1 MKAPHSYTTERQQ
14 GLTLIEVLITLL
26 IMATGLMG
34 LAALQVHTVKESVDT
49 SRRSQGVWLVEE
61 LIARLRVN
69 PAGAESGG
77 YTTAANKASLCTA
90 GPAKHCADYFS
101 GSAKS
106 SAAADCS
113 ADQMAEFDV
122 WQVMCGYDN
131 DGVISGNTD
140 NINITAFDLDCADSD
155 TTDTITCSPR
165 SPFTVTLSWESKVI
179 NDSSNANTASAE
191 SATQTITQVFIP

>member
-1 MKAPHSYTTERQQ
+1 MNTPTPASTARQQ

-34 LAALQVHTVKESVDT
+34 LAALQVHTVKESMDT

-61 LIARLRVN
+61 LIARMRVN

-77 YTTAANKASLCTA
+77 YTTAANNANLCTA

-101 GSAKS
+101 GTAKS
-106 SAAADCS
+106 GAATDCS
-113 ADQMAEFDV
+113 ADDMAGFDV

-131 DGVISGNTD
+131 DGIVSGNND
-140 NINITAFDLDCADSD
+140 SINITAFDLDCADSD
-155 TTDTITCSPR
+155 TTDTSSCSPR
-165 SPFTVTLSWESKVI
+165 SPFTLTLSWESKAI

-191 SATQTITQVFIP
+191 SAIQTITQVFIP